1 MKRSIV
7 AAVLTVATLTTGAF
21 AADDYPNR
29 TITLI
34 SPNAAGGTNDTLA
47 RIFAGPLS
55 QELGQQVIVENR
67 DGGGTVIGTQIV
79 AESKPDGYTLLVGS
93 NSSHSFAPLTKPD
106 LAYDP
111 IADFT
116 PIFNFAN
123 VPNCLVVNADLGV
136 KTLKD
141 LVALAKEKPGEL
153 NYSSGGVGTVSHFAG
168 AMFVGY
174 AGIADETVHIPYN
187 GGANASVAAA
197 AGEVQ
202 FYVGPLAGNMMGV
215 IDAGKVIALAVSGDN
230 RVESLPDVPTF
241 AEAGL
246 PEYTAVGWFGMMV
259 PAGTPP
265 EVIAKLSEAANKVA
279 KRPEVLDAMKKQ
291 GVKPYEHKPEDFA
304 KLVTDDLEKYTKLV
318 KDGIVKLQ

>member
-1 MKRSIV
+1 MNRR
-7 AAVLTVATLTTGAF
+7 LFAF
-21 AADDYPNR
+21 ALAALVTTAAAAQDYP
-29 TITLI
+29 TQPITLI

-55 QELGQQVIVENR
+55 QELGQQVVIENR
-67 DGGGTVIGTQIV
+67 DGGGTVIGSQIV

-111 IADFT
+111 IKDFA

-123 VPNCLVVNADLGV
+123 VSNCLVMNAELGV
-136 KTLKD
+136 KSIQE
-141 LVALAKEKPGEL
+141 LVALAKSKPGEL

-168 AMFVGY
+168 AMFVSY
-174 AGIADETVHIPYN
+174 AGIAADTVHIPYN

-215 IDAGKVIALAVSGDN
+215 IDAGKVIALAVSGDS

-246 PEYTAVGWFGMMV
+246 PAYTAVGWFGMMA
-259 PAGTPP
+259 PAGTP
-265 EVIAKLSEAANKVA
+265 EAIITKINAAANKVA
-279 KRPEVLDAMKKQ
+279 KSPQVLNALK
-291 GVKPYEHKPEDFA
+291 
-304 KLVTDDLEKYTKLV
+304 
-318 KDGIVKLQ
+318 